1 MRRAD
6 ALYLW
11 RCANQQSASRPVRA
25 RFADP
30 QGGRR
35 GVAGRECHT
44 LLHGGQTPAP
54 QLGPTP
60 HSCRITIH
68 ICSRTYHPAP
78 AADGSPWGQ
87 ELRHRAVPT
96 PCARGTQRCTRRG
109 PLLPHMLGAE
119 RARSLLGACEVGQIM
134 PPAQPCTPRNR
145 ACRATVHAAHAA
157 RTPRCTYARAPTA
170 GIRTCRTRSRPPQA
184 CWESGVI
191 LQTSHFAPT

>member
-68 ICSRTYHPAP
+68 ICSRTYHTAP

-87 ELRHRAVPT
+87 ELWHRAVPM

-109 PLLPHMLGAE
+109 PVLQGGMCLELSVRGGPAWSVRGWG
-119 RARSLLGACEVGQIM
+119 RSCHQ
-134 PPAQPCTPRNR
+134 RNR
-145 ACRATVHAAHAA
+145 ARRARRAHVAVH
-157 RTPRCTYARAPTA
+157 PRAPTA
-170 GIRTCRTRSRPPQA
+170 SIRTCRLRS
-184 CWESGVI
+184 SG
-191 LQTSHFAPT
+191 FKRF